1 MPSGNQGY
9 CKYFK
14 KRKQIISKIAL
25 ANFSN
30 KNTTKCSVEEILR
43 TTINY
48 RYQNLMR
55 ADFVFSAND
64 CRYSSE
70 VNFTLRQT
78 NIKIKSQ
85 NSVVILVVPS
95 NGKVSYKDGKMMVN
109 NVIVDYK
116 YNTKN

>member
-1 MPSGNQGY
+1 MPAVNQGCY
-9 CKYFK
+9 NYFE

-70 VNFTLRQT
+70 VNFYTKA
-78 NIKIKSQ
+78 N
-85 NSVVILVVPS
+85 
-95 NGKVSYKDGKMMVN
+95 
-109 NVIVDYK
+109 K
-116 YNTKN
+116 Y